1 MRVLAKPCHLVQR
14 RGYISVT
21 IQDSSNLGHLS
32 PKKKKKEKKKLEGL
46 EVVNCFYDNF
56 LNKL

>member
-14 RGYISVT
+14 HGYITVA

-32 PKKKKKEKKKLEGL
+32 GGKKKKDKIKLKGL
-46 EVVNCFYDNF
+46 EVVNCYYGNF

>member
-1 MRVLAKPCHLVQR
+1 MRVLEKPCHLVQR
-14 RGYISVT
+14 RGCITVA

-32 PKKKKKEKKKLEGL
+32 EKKDKIKLKGL
-46 EVVNCFYDNF
+46 EVVNCYYGNF

>member
-14 RGYISVT
+14 HGYITVA
-21 IQDSSNLGHLS
+21 IQDLSNLGHLS
-32 PKKKKKEKKKLEGL
+32 GGKKKIKLKGL
-46 EVVNCFYDNF
+46 EVVNCYYGNF